1 MSTGRILI
9 LPPAGGSIS
18 LFSFGGYA
26 LGVSIRLARSA
37 DFQSAVSPISNRLKV
52 RQGEAAGF
60 GGARQNGILRYG
72 RLEICATL
80 GGARQIASVPTARLQ
95 TPATLRPA
103 QNTYFGGEG
112 WGEEVVPPGSRSAFV
127 CHRVC
132 GPFHE
137 SRFARVLPAILPL
150 PFRRGEG
157 RGEGSNLGSRGAKR
171 VKWSGGS
178 LPSPLPALR
187 RRGEGEARR
196 RARMP

>member
-9 LPPAGGSIS
+9 LPPADGSIS

-72 RLEICATL
+72 RLEIC
-80 GGARQIASVPTARLQ
+80 
-95 TPATLRPA
+95 ATLRPA